1 MKVPLIEKIV
11 LHFKIKVLFIRKKVL
26 LFKGSNKDLRE
37 SITLNRKF
45 YLFKRNFYNKRKF

>member
-1 MKVPLIEKIV
+1 MKVPLIEKKV
-11 LHFKIKVLFIRKKVL
+11 LRFKIKVLFIRKKVL

-45 YLFKRNFYNKRKF
+45 YLFKRKFYNKRKF

>member
-1 MKVPLIEKIV
+1 MKVPLIEKKV

-45 YLFKRNFYNKRKF
+45 YLFKRKFYNKRKS

>member
-45 YLFKRNFYNKRKF
+45 YLFKRKLYNKRKF

>member
-1 MKVPLIEKIV
+1 MKVPLIEKKV
-11 LHFKIKVLFIRKKVL
+11 LHFKIKILFIRKKVL

-45 YLFKRNFYNKRKF
+45 YLFKRKFYNKRKF

>member
-45 YLFKRNFYNKRKF
+45 YLFKRKFYNKRKF

>member
-1 MKVPLIEKIV
+1 MKVPLIEKKV
-11 LHFKIKVLFIRKKVL
+11 LHFKIKVLFIWKKVL

-45 YLFKRNFYNKRKF
+45 YLFKRKFYNKRKF

>member
-1 MKVPLIEKIV
+1 MKVPLIEKKV

-45 YLFKRNFYNKRKF
+45 YLFKRKFYNKRKF

>member
-1 MKVPLIEKIV
+1 MKVPLIEKKV
-11 LHFKIKVLFIRKKVL
+11 LHFKIKVLFIRKEVL

-45 YLFKRNFYNKRKF
+45 YLFKRKFYNKRKS

>member
-1 MKVPLIEKIV
+1 MKVPLIEKKV